1 MIFYDG
7 NLNKKQKS
15 NQGLLDDFTDRENKK
30 ENEELFLRVNAPDT
44 INLFVGASV
53 DIKVFFNGDD
63 LTMKA
68 DNDNIIKVGNI
79 ILG

>member
-1 MIFYDG
+1 MIIYDG
-7 NLNKKQKS
+7 NLNKKAKS
-15 NQGLLDDFTDRENKK
+15 NQGLLDDFTDRENEK
-30 ENEELFLRVNAPDT
+30 ENEELFLRVNAPET

>member
-7 NLNKKQKS
+7 SFHKKKS
-15 NQGLLDDFTDRENKK
+15 NQGLLDDFTDRENEK
-30 ENEELFLRVNAPDT
+30 EKDLFIQVNAPEV
-44 INLFVGASV
+44 INMYVGASV
-53 DIKVFFNGDD
+53 ELKVYFNGDD
-63 LTMKA
+63 LTTKA

>member
-1 MIFYDG
+1 MIFYNG
-7 NLNKKQKS
+7 SFHKKKN
-15 NQGLLDDFTDRENKK
+15 NQGLLDDFTDRENEK
-30 ENEELFLRVNAPDT
+30 ENEELFLRVNTPEV
-44 INLFVGASV
+44 INMYVGSSV
-53 DIKVFFNGDD
+53 ELKVYFNGDD

>member
-7 NLNKKQKS
+7 SFHKKKS
-15 NQGLLDDFTDRENKK
+15 NQGLLDDFTDRENEK
-30 ENEELFLRVNAPDT
+30 EKELFIQVNAPEV
-44 INLFVGASV
+44 INMYVGSSV
-53 DIKVFFNGDD
+53 ELKVYFNGDD
-63 LTMKA
+63 LTTKA

>member
-7 NLNKKQKS
+7 SFHKKKI
-15 NQGLLDDFTDRENKK
+15 NQGLLDDFTDRENEK
-30 ENEELFLRVNAPDT
+30 EKELFIQVNAPEV
-44 INLFVGASV
+44 INMYVGSSV
-53 DIKVFFNGDD
+53 ELKVYFNGDD
-63 LTMKA
+63 LTTKA